1 MSCAYT
7 SECLS
12 SDGPAA
18 VSHRTSF
25 DSLGLQPALHCTAL
39 RVSAESRESL
49 LWLSLCQNRTGI
61 VLGREPVE
69 TLEAWVGEFFEQVPD
84 KALQLT
90 SLVSDELPFGRE
102 WKRM

>member
-1 MSCAYT
+1 MVLRLYRTAPPST
-7 SECLS
+7 T
-12 SDGPAA
+12 AA
-18 VSHRTSF
+18 
-25 DSLGLQPALHCTAL
+25 ACTAL

-69 TLEAWVGEFFEQVPD
+69 TLEAWVAEFFEQVPD